1 MNKRNST
8 INRTKKRHLRN
19 ILLKINVFKAEKSFS
34 IYYFE
39 IFSEKLIYIKIVC
52 CVNLSTF
59 IFCCNILIFVKLEHL
74 DAGVAYI
81 VAVIAINKK
90 GASPAVYKT
99 VETLQQPELQLIEEK
114 IPVQA
119 EMADSELVLGVGVG
133 VAVCVTVLIIVG
145 VAIRHSSC
153 GRRRGEL
160 YKVKL
165 FVILFKMFKI
175 KADISVDED
184 LVKFKS
190 QQIDFIIV
198 QSGKLWSGSRFYIII
213 LF

>member
-1 MNKRNST
+1 M
-8 INRTKKRHLRN
+8 
-19 ILLKINVFKAEKSFS
+19 
-34 IYYFE
+34 
-39 IFSEKLIYIKIVC
+39 
-52 CVNLSTF
+52 
-59 IFCCNILIFVKLEHL
+59 KLEHL

-160 YKVKL
+160 YKMKL